1 MECAPFLKS
10 GASDVDMAFV
20 VIIQRLAHA
29 NHGDGAFGFVHEHV
43 TRAKAHLLLMLLAA
57 TLVAAAIL
65 AAVHILKTK
74 RLIVIETM
82 KGAVTSLLV
91 ATATS
96 SMASTI
102 GARLVR
108 HSILVHQM
116 LIAVTGAAVRRRS
129 ILIHQMLIAVT
140 GAAVRRRCC
149 GTPVSRFTASLRCIV
164 LSIEQPDLTQIL
176 VEAERAALA

>member
-10 GASDVDMAFV
+10 GASDVDTAFV

-43 TRAKAHLLLMLLAA
+43 TRAKARLLLMLLAA
-57 TLVAAAIL
+57 ALVAAAIL
-65 AAVHILKTK
+65 AAVHILKIK

-82 KGAVTSLLV
+82 KGVVILLV

-116 LIAVTGAAVRRRS
+116 LIT
-129 ILIHQMLIAVT
+129 VT

-149 GTPVSRFTASLRCIV
+149 GMLTSSLIASLRCVV
-164 LSIEQPDLTQIL
+164 LSIEQLDLTQIL
-176 VEAERAALA
+176 VEAEQAALA

>member
-10 GASDVDMAFV
+10 GASDVDTAFV

-43 TRAKAHLLLMLLAA
+43 TRAKARLLLMLLAA
-57 TLVAAAIL
+57 ALVAAAIL
-65 AAVHILKTK
+65 AAVHILKIK

-82 KGAVTSLLV
+82 KGVVILLV

-116 LIAVTGAAVRRRS
+116 LIT
-129 ILIHQMLIAVT
+129 VT

-149 GTPVSRFTASLRCIV
+149 GMLTSSLIASLRCVV
-164 LSIEQPDLTQIL
+164 LSIEQLDLTQIL
-176 VEAERAALA
+176 VEAERTALA

>member
-10 GASDVDMAFV
+10 GASDVDTVFV

-43 TRAKAHLLLMLLAA
+43 TRAKARLLLMLLAA
-57 TLVAAAIL
+57 ALVAAAIL
-65 AAVHILKTK
+65 AAVHILKIK
-74 RLIVIETM
+74 RLIVIETI
-82 KGAVTSLLV
+82 KGAVILLV
-91 ATATS
+91 ATASS

-116 LIAVTGAAVRRRS
+116 LIT
-129 ILIHQMLIAVT
+129 VT

-149 GTPVSRFTASLRCIV
+149 GMLTSSLIASLRCVV
-164 LSIEQPDLTQIL
+164 LSIEQLDLTQIL
-176 VEAERAALA
+176 VEAEQAALA

>member
-10 GASDVDMAFV
+10 GASDVDTAFV

-43 TRAKAHLLLMLLAA
+43 TRAKARLLLMLLAA
-57 TLVAAAIL
+57 ALVAAAIL
-65 AAVHILKTK
+65 AAVHILKIK
-74 RLIVIETM
+74 RLIVIETI
-82 KGAVTSLLV
+82 KGAVILLV
-91 ATATS
+91 ATASS

-116 LIAVTGAAVRRRS
+116 LIT
-129 ILIHQMLIAVT
+129 VT

-149 GTPVSRFTASLRCIV
+149 GTPVSSLIASLRCVV
-164 LSIEQPDLTQIL
+164 LSIEQLDLTQIL
-176 VEAERAALA
+176 VEAERTALA

>member
-10 GASDVDMAFV
+10 GASDVDTAFV

-43 TRAKAHLLLMLLAA
+43 TRAKARLLLMLLAA
-57 TLVAAAIL
+57 ALVAAAIL
-65 AAVHILKTK
+65 AAVHILKIK
-74 RLIVIETM
+74 RLIVIETI
-82 KGAVTSLLV
+82 KGAVILLV
-91 ATATS
+91 ATASS

-116 LIAVTGAAVRRRS
+116 LIT
-129 ILIHQMLIAVT
+129 VT

-149 GTPVSRFTASLRCIV
+149 GMLTSSLIASLRCVV
-164 LSIEQPDLTQIL
+164 LSIEQLDLTQIL
-176 VEAERAALA
+176 VEAERTALA

>member
-10 GASDVDMAFV
+10 GASDVDTAFV

-43 TRAKAHLLLMLLAA
+43 TRAKARLLLMLLAA
-57 TLVAAAIL
+57 ALVAAAIL
-65 AAVHILKTK
+65 AAVHILKIK

-82 KGAVTSLLV
+82 KGVVILLV

-116 LIAVTGAAVRRRS
+116 LIT
-129 ILIHQMLIAVT
+129 VT

-149 GTPVSRFTASLRCIV
+149 GTPVSSLIASLRCVV
-164 LSIEQPDLTQIL
+164 LSIEQLDLTQIL

>member
-10 GASDVDMAFV
+10 GASDVDTVFV

-43 TRAKAHLLLMLLAA
+43 TRAKARLLLMLLMLLAA
-57 TLVAAAIL
+57 ALVAAAIL
-65 AAVHILKTK
+65 AAVHILKIK
-74 RLIVIETM
+74 RLIVIE
-82 KGAVTSLLV
+82 KGVVILLV

-116 LIAVTGAAVRRRS
+116 LIT
-129 ILIHQMLIAVT
+129 VT

-149 GTPVSRFTASLRCIV
+149 GMLTSSLIASLRCVV
-164 LSIEQPDLTQIL
+164 LSIEQLDLTQIL
-176 VEAERAALA
+176 VEAEQAALA

>member
-10 GASDVDMAFV
+10 GASDVDTAFV

-43 TRAKAHLLLMLLAA
+43 TRAKARLLLMLLAA
-57 TLVAAAIL
+57 ALVAAAIL
-65 AAVHILKTK
+65 AAVHILKIK
-74 RLIVIETM
+74 RLIVIETI
-82 KGAVTSLLV
+82 KGAVILLV
-91 ATATS
+91 ATASS

-102 GARLVR
+102 GTRLVR

-116 LIAVTGAAVRRRS
+116 LIT
-129 ILIHQMLIAVT
+129 VT

-149 GTPVSRFTASLRCIV
+149 GMLTSSLIASLRCVV
-164 LSIEQPDLTQIL
+164 LSIEQLDLTQIL
-176 VEAERAALA
+176 VEAEQAALA

>member
-10 GASDVDMAFV
+10 GASDVDTAFV

-43 TRAKAHLLLMLLAA
+43 TRAKARLLLMLLAA
-57 TLVAAAIL
+57 ALVAAAIL
-65 AAVHILKTK
+65 AAVHILKIK
-74 RLIVIETM
+74 RLIVIETI
-82 KGAVTSLLV
+82 KGAVILLVATATSSMAVILLV

-116 LIAVTGAAVRRRS
+116 LIT
-129 ILIHQMLIAVT
+129 VT

-149 GTPVSRFTASLRCIV
+149 GTPVSSLIASLRCVV
-164 LSIEQPDLTQIL
+164 LSIEQLDLTQIL

>member
-10 GASDVDMAFV
+10 GASDVDTAFV

-43 TRAKAHLLLMLLAA
+43 TRAKARLLLMLLAA
-57 TLVAAAIL
+57 ALVAAAIL
-65 AAVHILKTK
+65 AAVHILKIK
-74 RLIVIETM
+74 RLIVIETI
-82 KGAVTSLLV
+82 KGAVILLV
-91 ATATS
+91 ATASS

-116 LIAVTGAAVRRRS
+116 LIT
-129 ILIHQMLIAVT
+129 VT

-149 GTPVSRFTASLRCIV
+149 GTPVSSLIASLRCVV
-164 LSIEQPDLTQIL
+164 LSIEQLDLTQIL
-176 VEAERAALA
+176 VEAEQAALA

>member
-10 GASDVDMAFV
+10 GASDVDTAFV

-43 TRAKAHLLLMLLAA
+43 TRAKARLLLMLLAA
-57 TLVAAAIL
+57 ALVAAAIL
-65 AAVHILKTK
+65 AAVHILKIK

-82 KGAVTSLLV
+82 KGVVILLV

-116 LIAVTGAAVRRRS
+116 LIT
-129 ILIHQMLIAVT
+129 VT

-149 GTPVSRFTASLRCIV
+149 GTPVSSLIASLRCVV
-164 LSIEQPDLTQIL
+164 LSIEQLDLTQIL
-176 VEAERAALA
+176 VEAEQAALA

>member
-10 GASDVDMAFV
+10 GASDVDTVFV

-43 TRAKAHLLLMLLAA
+43 TRAKARLLLMLLMLLAA
-57 TLVAAAIL
+57 ALVAAAIL
-65 AAVHILKTK
+65 AAVHILKIK
-74 RLIVIETM
+74 RLIVTETM
-82 KGAVTSLLV
+82 KGVVILLV

-116 LIAVTGAAVRRRS
+116 LIT
-129 ILIHQMLIAVT
+129 VT

-149 GTPVSRFTASLRCIV
+149 GMLTSSLIASLRCVV
-164 LSIEQPDLTQIL
+164 LSIEQLDLTQIL
-176 VEAERAALA
+176 VEAEQAALA

>member
-116 LIAVTGAAVRRRS
+116 LIAVTGAAVRRR
-129 ILIHQMLIAVT
+129 
-140 GAAVRRRCC
+140 CC

-164 LSIEQPDLTQIL
+164 LSIEQLDLTQIL

>member
-10 GASDVDMAFV
+10 GASDVDTAFV

-43 TRAKAHLLLMLLAA
+43 TRAKARLLLMLLAA
-57 TLVAAAIL
+57 ALVAAAIL
-65 AAVHILKTK
+65 AAVHILKIK
-74 RLIVIETM
+74 RLIVIETI
-82 KGAVTSLLV
+82 KGAVILLV

-116 LIAVTGAAVRRRS
+116 LIT
-129 ILIHQMLIAVT
+129 VT

-149 GTPVSRFTASLRCIV
+149 GMLTSSLIASLRCVV
-164 LSIEQPDLTQIL
+164 LSIEQLDLTQIL
-176 VEAERAALA
+176 VEAEQAALA

>member
-10 GASDVDMAFV
+10 GASDVDTAFV

-43 TRAKAHLLLMLLAA
+43 TRAKARLLLMLLAA
-57 TLVAAAIL
+57 ALVAAAIL
-65 AAVHILKTK
+65 AAVHILKIK
-74 RLIVIETM
+74 RLIVIETI
-82 KGAVTSLLV
+82 KGAVILLV
-91 ATATS
+91 ATASS

-116 LIAVTGAAVRRRS
+116 LIT
-129 ILIHQMLIAVT
+129 VT

-149 GTPVSRFTASLRCIV
+149 GMLTSSLIASLRCVV
-164 LSIEQPDLTQIL
+164 LSIEQLDLTQIL
-176 VEAERAALA
+176 VEAEQAALA

>member
-10 GASDVDMAFV
+10 GASDVDTAFV

-43 TRAKAHLLLMLLAA
+43 TRAKARLLLMLLMLLAA
-57 TLVAAAIL
+57 ALVAAAIL
-65 AAVHILKTK
+65 AAVHILKIK

-82 KGAVTSLLV
+82 KGVVILLV

-116 LIAVTGAAVRRRS
+116 LIT
-129 ILIHQMLIAVT
+129 VT

-149 GTPVSRFTASLRCIV
+149 GTPVSSLIASLRCVV
-164 LSIEQPDLTQIL
+164 LSIEQLDLTQIL
-176 VEAERAALA
+176 VEAERTALA

>member
-10 GASDVDMAFV
+10 GASDVDTAFV

-43 TRAKAHLLLMLLAA
+43 TRAKARLLLMLLAA
-57 TLVAAAIL
+57 ALVAAAIL
-65 AAVHILKTK
+65 AAVHILKIK

-82 KGAVTSLLV
+82 KGVVILLV

-116 LIAVTGAAVRRRS
+116 LIT
-129 ILIHQMLIAVT
+129 VT

-149 GTPVSRFTASLRCIV
+149 GTPVSSLIASLRCVV
-164 LSIEQPDLTQIL
+164 LSIEQLDLTQIL
-176 VEAERAALA
+176 VEAERTALA